1 MMSRRFVLATCAVV
15 SAAVGSALNATAA
28 GFKSMTDVPV
38 SACANTVYLSDM
50 DGRLWW
56 NPAWKKRAAILV
68 SNMAKVYTSKT
79 TIDFVF
85 DVGEKIDPKS
95 VRVTT
100 PYEVEVP
107 CVAERARDDASAT
120 AVNILFQT
128 DLREMENRPF
138 FVYWDNPDA
147 QPAKIR
153 NAFSIDVADDEV
165 YVNNGCVET
174 VFDNLHRTSGLIR
187 HLKANGSPTQDT
199 LLQRTTEYAWEGF
212 SFETEKSKIPKADP
226 GKVRPGNALDA
237 QIHKPDVLDGWSKAI
252 VTADNAL
259 KKTVTFTN
267 AYTAVD
273 FTFYAGEPRVDYFYR
288 LAPGIKTAT
297 IGVSWACGGG
307 TAHDDFYYPGLSGK
321 VLTRRAALD
330 HVTDSDPVPMEYY
343 RYPWFGEGWY
353 AFCDR
358 RTKDVVGMLFDR
370 ESFVGPSYLAGV
382 THCGETARMRFVHKP
397 AKGETATGSGALVA
411 SVGDYKIVANAYEM
425 AKNRPR
431 VFVGQTQP
439 YREIKPYKRDPAHD
453 WCVNF
458 NVGGWK
464 SAKPLDGEEWAANIA
479 NHLRS
484 LGANTI
490 LLGQLTDYT
499 WQDLPL
505 SKDLYDRICAYAE
518 KEKKNF
524 KAPEFNKQNFS
535 PKRLETICAAAHA
548 RGMAVTLWHGP
559 IPGVCGYGDR
569 YDPELQAINREL
581 QPLYAQC
588 GTDSIYNALAVS
600 EGVIFPKE
608 IEKKFGREYWKWD
621 DPTPYFESRRALSD
635 YMRKFYDH
643 AHKVAPNARVMG
655 FNSDNG
661 ELGRE
666 MCMPYHTGTMDTL
679 FCEFVAGDD
688 FDKIKHVAKRLRSYF
703 DNEAGRTI
711 HAHYYEMKL
720 NYAARIFQNELPF
733 ICGINGFSNEAMT
746 YENVEPENSQFQA
759 DFYRL
764 AEHTRLG
771 DKVAKMEP
779 VKNLAVFRDVRC
791 FEEDIRRKR
800 TMTRSWWQASRQDL
814 RVNMFSRIPSFSY
827 DIVMNPF
834 FKLDSLKRYKAIYIP
849 DDEMLSEE
857 DAATLLAFVKQGGGA
872 VLTGASGEKVNFIL
886 KLQPGTYT
894 QYGKGR
900 IVWVK
905 EVLTDRLIKNDAKA
919 GEKIKALVASVG
931 GVDPLT
937 VSNPS
942 LDGILQSSADGT
954 FLGVYNRSATEQC
967 GKVTI
972 NCPSSPSTAASAS
985 FVLDVRSGRH
995 FQYADGFE
1003 ITVGPNQCGFYL
1015 IGDEEFTALP
1025 KAAEAVWTGASA
1037 VSTAPA
1043 GVRNEASSDPDF
1055 KVRSCLEFV
1064 TPSERGG
1071 AVIERSEKAMLV
1083 RHRFCADEATMMK
1096 KTKADDFDSWMA
1108 KYADGVKCYTSA
1120 SAARALGEA
1129 GYVHIQ
1135 CDSADCDAMFADC
1148 KEELKSLLKRG
1159 GGILFMRT
1167 EPGPNARKFL
1177 EEIGVFNPWPS
1188 TKDGFQEPAV
1198 WSPNVSTNHPFCA
1211 AKGTWFNNNC
1221 GSSRKFA
1228 KWDVAKQ
1235 YAPYVDKLQNEY
1247 ALMVVQE
1254 SVLGAGKVI
1263 FSHNRYCFTSWYEN
1277 FAHGDA
1283 VLSFLL
1289 GMPVAEHAEKVTQMN
1304 GGPGKVVE

>member
-1 MMSRRFVLATCAVV
+1 MRTLRGTII
-15 SAAVGSALNATAA
+15 AALLVAMCGGVGAA
-28 GFKSMTDVPV
+28 GFKSITDVPV
-38 SACANTVYLSDM
+38 SSCANTAYLSDM

-56 NPAWKKRAAILV
+56 NSAWKKRAAILV
-68 SNMAKVYTSKT
+68 SNMAKVRSPKT

-85 DVGEKIDPKS
+85 DVGEMIDPRS
-95 VRVTT
+95 VRVAT

-147 QPAKIR
+147 KPAKVR
-153 NAFSIDVADDEV
+153 NAFSLDVGEDEV
-165 YVNNGCVET
+165 YVNNGAVEV

-187 HLKANGSPTQDT
+187 KLKVNASPTPDS
-199 LLQRTTEYAWEGF
+199 LLWRTTGYAWEGF
-212 SFETEKSKIPKADP
+212 SFETEKPKPPKLDP
-226 GKVRPGNALDA
+226 SKVRPGNELDA
-237 QIHKPDVLDGWSKAI
+237 QIHKPDSEDGWSRAI
-252 VTADNAL
+252 VTANNAF
-259 KKTVTFTN
+259 KKTITFTN
-267 AYTAVD
+267 VYAAVD
-273 FTFYAGEPRVDYFYR
+273 FTFYAGEPRVDYAYR
-288 LAPGIKTAT
+288 LAPNLKTAT

-307 TAHDDFYYPGLSGK
+307 SAHDDFYYPGLSGK

-330 HVTDSDPVPMEYY
+330 HVTDCEPNPMEYY
-343 RYPWFGEGWY
+343 KYPWFGEGWY

-358 RTKDVVGMLFDR
+358 RTKDVVGMVFDR
-370 ESFVGPSYLAGV
+370 ESFVGPSYLAGA
-382 THCGETARMRFVHKP
+382 THCGETARMRFAHKS
-397 AKGETATGSGALVA
+397 AKGEAATGSGALVA
-411 SVGDYKIVANAYEM
+411 SVGDYKIVADAYEM

-431 VFVGQTQP
+431 VFVGLVQP
-439 YREIKPYKRDPAHD
+439 YREIKPRKRDLAHD
-453 WCVNF
+453 WCVNY
-458 NVGGWK
+458 NCGGWK
-464 SAKPLDGEEWAANIA
+464 VANPLDGEEWAANIA
-479 NHLRS
+479 NHLRAR
-484 LGANTI
+484 GANTI

-518 KEKKNF
+518 KDKKNF
-524 KAPEFNKQNFS
+524 KAPEFNEQNFS
-535 PKRLETICAAAHA
+535 PKRLETICSAAHA

-559 IPGVCGYGDR
+559 IPGVCLYGYR
-569 YDPELQAINREL
+569 YDPELQAINFDI

-588 GTDSIYNALAVS
+588 GADSVFNPIACA
-600 EGVIFPKE
+600 EGVTFPKE
-608 IEKKFGREYWKWD
+608 IEKKLGREYWKWD
-621 DPTPYFESRRALSD
+621 DPTPYFESRRTISD
-635 YMRKFYDH
+635 YMRKFYEH
-643 AHKVAPNARVMG
+643 ARKAAPNARVMV

-666 MCMPYHTGTMDTL
+666 MCMPYLAGTMDTL
-679 FCEFVAGDD
+679 FCEFVAGDN

-711 HAHYYEMKL
+711 HAHYYAMKL
-720 NYAARIFQNELPF
+720 NYAARIFENEQPF
-733 ICGINGFSNEAMT
+733 ICGINGFSNEAMV
-746 YENVEPENSQFQA
+746 YENVESENTQFQA

-771 DKVAKMEP
+771 DKVARMGP
-779 VKNLAVFRDVRC
+779 VKNLAVFRDVHC

-800 TMTRSWWQASRQDL
+800 TMARSWWQASRHDL
-814 RVNMFSRIPSFSY
+814 RVNMFTRIPSFNY

-834 FKLDSLKRYKAIYIP
+834 FKLDSLKRYKVIYIP
-849 DDEMLSEE
+849 DDDMLSAE
-857 DAATLLAFVKQGGGA
+857 DAATLLAFVNQGGGA
-872 VLTGASGEKVNFIL
+872 VLTGASGERVGSIL
-886 KLQPGTYT
+886 KLQPGTPT

-900 IVWVK
+900 IVWIK

-919 GEKIKALVASVG
+919 GEEIKALVASVG

-942 LDGILQSSADGT
+942 LDGILQSSTAGA
-954 FLGVYNRSATEQC
+954 FLGVYNRSENEQS

-972 NCPSSPSTAASAS
+972 NCPPSPSTTASAS
-985 FVLDVRSGRH
+985 FVLDVRSGRR
-995 FQYADGFE
+995 FPYADEFE
-1003 ITVGPNQCGFYL
+1003 ITIGPNQCGFYL
-1015 IGDEEFTALP
+1015 IGGEEFTAIP
-1025 KAAEAVWTGASA
+1025 EVKESAWHGAITASTFPDGAKWKSAADAAFVPLHC
-1037 VSTAPA
+1037 V
-1043 GVRNEASSDPDF
+1043 
-1055 KVRSCLEFV
+1055 EFV
-1064 TPSERGG
+1064 TPTTRGG
-1071 AVIERSEKAMLV
+1071 AKIERSEKAMLV
-1083 RHRFCADEATMMK
+1083 RHRLCAAEETRMNKA
-1096 KTKADDFDSWMA
+1096 KADDFDSWMG
-1108 KYADGVKCYTSA
+1108 KYADGAKCYTPKACA
-1120 SAARALGEA
+1120 SALKKAS
-1129 GYVHIQ
+1129 YVHIQ

-1177 EEIGVFNPWPS
+1177 EEVGVFNPWPS
-1188 TKDGFQEPAV
+1188 TKDGFQEPAM
-1198 WSPNVSTNHPFCA
+1198 WSPNVSTNHPFYA
-1211 AKGTWFNNNC
+1211 AKGTWFNRNV
-1221 GSSRKFA
+1221 GASRKFA
-1228 KWDVAKQ
+1228 KWDAAKQ
-1235 YAPYVDKLQNEY
+1235 YAPYVDKLQDEY

-1254 SVLGAGKVI
+1254 DVLGAGKVI
-1263 FSHNRYCFTSWYEN
+1263 FSHNRYCFTDWYEN

>member
-1 MMSRRFVLATCAVV
+1 MKTILVLA
-15 SAAVGSALNATAA
+15 AALGTAYALTAAAA
-28 GFKSMTDVPV
+28 GFKSITDVPV
-38 SACANTVYLSDM
+38 SACANAAYLSSAENC
-50 DGRLWW
+50 LWW

-68 SNMAKVYTSKT
+68 SNMAKVRSPKT

-85 DVGEKIDPKS
+85 DVGEMIDPKS

-100 PYEVEVP
+100 SYEVEVP
-107 CVAERARDDASAT
+107 CVAERVRDGASAT

-147 QPAKIR
+147 KPARIR
-153 NAFSIDVADDEV
+153 NAFFLDVADDEV

-187 HLKANGSPTQDT
+187 HLKVNASPTPDT

-212 SFETEKSKIPKADP
+212 SFETEKTKMTGSRSECSD
-226 GKVRPGNALDA
+226 R
-237 QIHKPDVLDGWSKAI
+237 WSKAI

-267 AYTAVD
+267 INATVD
-273 FTFYAGEPRVDYFYR
+273 FTLYAGEPRVDYAYR

-297 IGVSWACGGG
+297 IGMSWACGGG

-330 HVTDSDPVPMEYY
+330 HVTDCEPKPMEYSK
-343 RYPWFGEGWY
+343 YPWFGEGWY

-358 RTKDVVGMLFDR
+358 RTKDVVGMVFDR
-370 ESFVGPSYLAGV
+370 ESFVGPTYLAGA
-382 THCGETARMRFVHKP
+382 THCGETARMRFAHKP
-397 AKGETATGSGALVA
+397 AKGEAATGSGALVA

-431 VFVGQTQP
+431 VFVGHVQP
-439 YREIKPYKRDPAHD
+439 YREIKPRKRDLAHD
-453 WCVNF
+453 WCVNY
-458 NVGGWK
+458 NCGYSK
-464 SAKPLDGEEWAANIA
+464 SANPLDGEEWAANIA
-479 NHLRS
+479 NHLRAR
-484 LGANTI
+484 GANTI
-490 LLGQLTDYT
+490 LLLHLANDYT
-499 WQDLPL
+499 WQDIPL
-505 SKDLYDRICAYAE
+505 SKDLYDRICAYPV
-518 KEKKNF
+518 KDNKRF
-524 KAPEFNKQNFS
+524 KAPEFNEENFS
-535 PKRLETICAAAHA
+535 PKRLETICSAAHE
-548 RGMAVTLWHGP
+548 RGMAVTLWHNP
-559 IPGVCGYGDR
+559 IPGVCGSGDR
-569 YDPELQAINREL
+569 YDPELQSINL
-581 QPLYAQC
+581 DIQPLYAQC
-588 GTDSIYNALAVS
+588 GADSVFNAIAVT
-600 EGVIFPKE
+600 EDVFFPKE
-608 IEKKFGREYWKWD
+608 ITKKLGRDYWKWD
-621 DPTPYFESRRALSD
+621 DPTPYFESRRAFSD

-643 AHKVAPNARVMG
+643 AHKVAPNARVMA
-655 FNSDNG
+655 FNADNG
-661 ELGRE
+661 ELGHE
-666 MCMPYHTGTMDTL
+666 TCMPYHVGTMDTL
-679 FCEFVAGDD
+679 FCELYASNGD
-688 FDKIKHVAKRLRSYF
+688 FDKIKHAVKRLRSYF
-703 DNEAGRTI
+703 DNEEGRTI
-711 HAHYYEMKL
+711 HAHYYQMKL
-720 NYAARIFQNELPF
+720 NYAGRIIQNELPF
-733 ICGINGFSNEAMT
+733 ICGINGFSNETIA
-746 YENVEPENSQFQA
+746 YENVEPDNSQFQA

-771 DKVAKMEP
+771 DKVAKMGP
-779 VKNLAVFRDVRC
+779 VKNLAVFRDVHC

-800 TMTRSWWQASRQDL
+800 TIAWNWWQASRHDL
-814 RVNMFSRIPSFSY
+814 RVNMFSRIPSFNY

-834 FKLDSLKRYKAIYIP
+834 FKLDSLKRYRVIYIP
-849 DDEMLSEE
+849 DDDMLSCE

-872 VLTGASGEKVNFIL
+872 VLTGASGEKVDSIL
-886 KLQPGTYT
+886 KLNPGTTT
-894 QYGKGR
+894 QYGKGK

-985 FVLDVRSGRH
+985 FVLDVRSGRR
-995 FQYADGFE
+995 FPYADGFE
-1003 ITVGPNQCGFYL
+1003 ITIAPNQCGFYL
-1015 IGDEEFTALP
+1015 IGDKNFTAVP
-1025 KAAEAVWTGASA
+1025 QAAEAVWAGASA
-1037 VSTAPA
+1037 GSTAPA
-1043 GVRNEASSDPDF
+1043 GVRNEASPDPDF

-1071 AVIERSEKAMLV
+1071 AVIERSEKAMLN
-1083 RHRFCADEATMMK
+1083 RRRFCADEATMAK
-1096 KTKADDFDSWMA
+1096 KVKSGDFDGWMA
-1108 KYADGVKCYTSA
+1108 KYADGVKCYTPA
-1120 SAARALGEA
+1120 AAARALADAE
-1129 GYVHIQ
+1129 YVHVQ

-1177 EEIGVFNPWPS
+1177 EEVGVFNPWPS

-1228 KWDVAKQ
+1228 KWDAAKQ

-1254 SVLGAGKVI
+1254 SVIGAGKVI

-1283 VLSFLL
+1283 LLSFLL
-1289 GMPVAEHAEKVTQMN
+1289 GMPVADHAEKVAQMN

>member
-1 MMSRRFVLATCAVV
+1 MSLKKTLGTGTRMLA
-15 SAAVGSALNATAA
+15 SAAVAVVAIAMCGRADAA
-28 GFKSMTDVPV
+28 GFKSITDVPV
-38 SACANTVYLSDM
+38 SSCANIAYLSDM

-68 SNMAKVYTSKT
+68 SNMSKVRMPKT

-85 DVGEKIDPKS
+85 DVGERIDPKS

-107 CVAERARDDASAT
+107 CVAERARDGASAT

-138 FVYWDNPDA
+138 FVYWDNPSA
-147 QPAKIR
+147 KPARIR
-153 NAFSIDVADDEV
+153 NAFSLDVADDEV

-187 HLKANGSPTQDT
+187 HLKVNASPTPDS

-212 SFETEKSKIPKADP
+212 SFETEKSKKTGSKSGCSD
-226 GKVRPGNALDA
+226 L
-237 QIHKPDVLDGWSKAI
+237 WSKAI
-252 VTADNAL
+252 VTTDNAL

-267 AYTAVD
+267 VNVAVD
-273 FTFYAGEPRVDYFYR
+273 FTFYAGEPRVDYAYR

-297 IGVSWACGGG
+297 IGISWACGGG

-321 VLTRRAALD
+321 VLTLRASLD
-330 HVTDSDPVPMEYY
+330 HVTDCEPEPMEYSK
-343 RYPWFGEGWY
+343 YPWFGEGWY

-358 RTKDVVGMLFDR
+358 RTKDVVGMVFDR
-370 ESFVGPSYLAGV
+370 ESFVGPTCLVGAKR
-382 THCGETARMRFVHKP
+382 CGEMALMRFAHKP
-397 AKGETATGSGALVA
+397 AKGAAATGSGALVA
-411 SVGDYKIVANAYEM
+411 SVGDYKVVANAYEM
-425 AKNRPR
+425 ATVHPR
-431 VFVGQTQP
+431 VFVGDIQP
-439 YREIKPYKRDPAHD
+439 YREIKPYRRDLAHD
-453 WCVNF
+453 WCVNY
-458 NVGGWK
+458 NCGYNR
-464 SAKPLDGEEWAANIA
+464 SATPLDGEEWAVNIA
-479 NHLRS
+479 NHLRAR
-484 LGANTI
+484 GANTI
-490 LLGQLTDYT
+490 LLSDNPDYN

-505 SKDLYDRICAYAE
+505 SKDLYDRICAYPV
-518 KEKKNF
+518 KDNKKF
-524 KAPEFNKQNFS
+524 KAPEFNEQNFS
-535 PKRLETICAAAHA
+535 PKRLEAICAAAHA
-548 RGMAVTLWHGP
+548 RGMAVTLWLNP
-559 IPGVCGYGDR
+559 IPGVCGSGDR
-569 YDPELQAINREL
+569 YDPELQAINL
-581 QPLYAQC
+581 DIQPLYAQC
-588 GTDSIYNALAVS
+588 GADSVFNAIAVT
-600 EGVIFPKE
+600 EDVFFPKE
-608 IEKKFGREYWKWD
+608 IAKKLGRDYWKWD
-621 DPTPYFESRRALSD
+621 DPTPYFESRRAFSD
-635 YMRKFYDH
+635 YMRKFYNH
-643 AHKVAPNARVMG
+643 AHKVAPNARVMA
-655 FNSDNG
+655 FNADNG
-661 ELGRE
+661 ELGHE
-666 MCMPYHTGTMDTL
+666 TCMPYHVGAMDTL
-679 FCEFVAGDD
+679 FCELYESNGD
-688 FDKIKHVAKRLRSYF
+688 FDKIRHAVKRLRSYF
-703 DNEAGRTI
+703 DNEEGRTI
-711 HAHYYEMKL
+711 HAHYYQMKL
-720 NYAARIFQNELPF
+720 NYAGRIIQNELPF
-733 ICGINGFSNEAMT
+733 ICGINGFSNETIA
-746 YENVEPENSQFQA
+746 YENVEPDNSQFQA

-764 AEHTRLG
+764 AEYTRLG
-771 DKVAKMEP
+771 DKVARMGP
-779 VKNLAVFRDVRC
+779 VKNLAVFRDVHC

-800 TMTRSWWQASRQDL
+800 TIAWNWWQASRHDL
-814 RVNMFSRIPSFSY
+814 RVNMFSRIPSFNY

-834 FKLDSLKRYKAIYIP
+834 FKLDSLKRYRVIYIP
-849 DDEMLSEE
+849 DDDMLSCE

-872 VLTGASGEKVNFIL
+872 VLTGASGEKVDSIL
-886 KLQPGTYT
+886 KLNLGTTT
-894 QYGKGR
+894 QYGKGK

-985 FVLDVRSGRH
+985 FVLDVRSGRR
-995 FQYADGFE
+995 FPYADGFE
-1003 ITVGPNQCGFYL
+1003 IKIGPNQCGFYL
-1015 IGDEEFTALP
+1015 VGDKNFTAVP
-1025 KAAEAVWTGASA
+1025 QAAEAVWTGASA

-1043 GVRNEASSDPDF
+1043 GVRNEASPDPDF

-1071 AVIERSEKAMLV
+1071 AVIERSEKAMLN
-1083 RHRFCADEATMMK
+1083 RRRFCADEATMAK
-1096 KTKADDFDSWMA
+1096 KVKSGDFDGWMA
-1108 KYADGVKCYTSA
+1108 KYADGVKCYTPA
-1120 SAARALGEA
+1120 AAARALADAE
-1129 GYVHIQ
+1129 YVHVQ

-1177 EEIGVFNPWPS
+1177 EEVGVFNPWPS

-1228 KWDVAKQ
+1228 KWDAAKQ

-1254 SVLGAGKVI
+1254 SVIGAGKVI

-1283 VLSFLL
+1283 LLSFLL
-1289 GMPVAEHAEKVTQMN
+1289 GMPVADHAEKVTQMN

>member
-1 MMSRRFVLATCAVV
+1 MKKNFRLF
-15 SAAVGSALNATAA
+15 AAALGTAYALTAAAA
-28 GFKSMTDVPV
+28 GFKSITDVPV
-38 SACANTVYLSDM
+38 SSCANTAYLSDM

-68 SNMAKVYTSKT
+68 SNMAKVRTPKT

-85 DVGEKIDPKS
+85 DVGERIDPKS

-107 CVAERARDDASAT
+107 CVAELVRGGASAT

-147 QPAKIR
+147 KPARIR
-153 NAFSIDVADDEV
+153 NAFSLDVADDEV

-187 HLKANGSPTQDT
+187 HLKVNASPTPDT

-212 SFETEKSKIPKADP
+212 SFETEKSKMPKADS

-237 QIHKPDVLDGWSKAI
+237 QIHKLDDTDCWSKAI
-252 VTADNAL
+252 VTTDNAL
-259 KKTVTFTN
+259 RKTVTFTN
-267 AYTAVD
+267 INATVD
-273 FTFYAGEPRVDYFYR
+273 FTLYAGEPRVDYAYR

-297 IGVSWACGGG
+297 IGISWACGGG

-330 HVTDSDPVPMEYY
+330 HVTDCEPNPMEYY

-358 RTKDVVGMLFDR
+358 RTKDVVGMVFDR
-370 ESFVGPSYLAGV
+370 KSFVGPTYLAGASY
-382 THCGETARMRFVHKP
+382 CGETVRMRFAHKP
-397 AKGETATGSGALVA
+397 AKDEVATGSGALVA
-411 SVGDYKIVANAYEM
+411 SVGNYKIVANAYEM

-431 VFVGQTQP
+431 VFVGHIQP
-439 YREIKPYKRDPAHD
+439 YREIKPHKRDLAHD
-453 WCVNF
+453 WCVNY
-458 NVGGWK
+458 NCGGWK
-464 SAKPLDGEEWAANIA
+464 SANPLDGEEWAANIA
-479 NHLRS
+479 NHLRAR
-484 LGANTI
+484 GANTI

-505 SKDLYDRICAYAE
+505 SKELYDRICAYPV
-518 KEKKNF
+518 KDNKKF
-524 KAPEFNKQNFS
+524 KAPEFNEQNFS
-535 PKRLETICAAAHA
+535 SKRLEEICSAAHDW
-548 RGMAVTLWHGP
+548 GMAVALWHGP
-559 IPGVCGYGDR
+559 IPGICGYGYK
-569 YDPELQAINREL
+569 YDPELQAINL
-581 QPLYAQC
+581 DIQPLYAQC
-588 GTDSIYNALAVS
+588 GADSVFNAIAVD

-643 AHKVAPNARVMG
+643 AHKVAPNARVMA

-666 MCMPYHTGTMDTL
+666 MCMPYHTGTIDTL
-679 FCEFVAGDD
+679 FCEFVDGGD

-720 NYAARIFQNELPF
+720 NYAARIIRNELPF
-733 ICGINGFSNEAMT
+733 ICGINGFSNEKMT
-746 YENVEPENSQFQA
+746 YENVEPENTQFQA

-771 DKVAKMEP
+771 DKVARMGP
-779 VKNLAVFRDVRC
+779 VKNIAVFRDVHC

-800 TMTRSWWQASRQDL
+800 TMARNWWQASRHDL
-814 RVNMFSRIPSFSY
+814 RVNMFSHIPSFNY

-834 FKLDSLKRYKAIYIP
+834 FQIDSLKRYRVIYIP
-849 DDEMLSEE
+849 DDDMLSNE
-857 DAATLLAFVKQGGGA
+857 DVATLLAFVKQGGGA
-872 VLTGASGEKVNFIL
+872 VLTGASGEKVDSIL
-886 KLQPGTYT
+886 KLNPGTAT
-894 QYGKGR
+894 QYGNGK

-942 LDGILQSSADGT
+942 LDGNLQSSTAGA
-954 FLGVYNRSATEQC
+954 FLGVYNRSETEQS

-972 NCPSSPSTAASAS
+972 NCSPSPSTRVSAP
-985 FVLDVRSGRH
+985 FVLDVRSGRR
-995 FQYADGFE
+995 FPYADGFE
-1003 ITVGPNQCGFYL
+1003 IKIGPNQCGFYL
-1015 IGDEEFTALP
+1015 IGDKDFTALP
-1025 KAAEAVWTGASA
+1025 KTTEAVWAGAFA
-1037 VSTAPA
+1037 GSTAPA
-1043 GVRNEASSDPDF
+1043 GVRNEASPDSDF

-1064 TPSERGG
+1064 TPSEKGG
-1071 AVIERSEKAMLV
+1071 AVIERSEKAMLI
-1083 RHRFCADEATMMK
+1083 RRRFCADEATMAK
-1096 KTKADDFDSWMA
+1096 KVKSGDFDGWMA
-1108 KYADGVKCYTSA
+1108 KYADGVKCYTPA
-1120 SAARALGEA
+1120 AAARALGEV

-1167 EPGPNARKFL
+1167 EPGPNAQKFL
-1177 EEIGVFNPWPS
+1177 EEVGVFNPWPS

-1211 AKGTWFNNNC
+1211 AKGSWFNSNC

-1228 KWDVAKQ
+1228 KWDTAKQ
-1235 YAPYVDKLQNEY
+1235 YAPYVDKLQNEH

-1254 SVLGAGKVI
+1254 NVLGAGKVV

-1277 FAHGDA
+1277 FTHGDA
-1283 VLSFLL
+1283 LLSFLL
-1289 GMPVAEHAEKVTQMN
+1289 GMPVADHAERVTQMN
-1304 GGPGKVVE
+1304 GGPGKAVE